1 MGDIKV
7 FNSAGEN
14 DNENTI
20 TSSGSSVGRVKDL
33 YMLKADMTEIEN
45 KVETNKS
52 NFENL
57 VQDAPEDLD
66 TLKEISDNL
75 DFGSFLEALNPKPA
89 AGLDINAI
97 FIVPTD

>member
-14 DNENTI
+14 DSENTI

-33 YMLKADMTEIEN
+33 YMLKADLQDLEN
-45 KVETNKS
+45 KVETNS
-52 NFENL
+52 TNFTNL
-57 VQDAPEDLD
+57 TQDAPENLD

-75 DFGSFLEALNPKPA
+75 DFNAFLDAFDPKPA
-89 AGLDINAI
+89 AGLDIDII
-97 FIVPTD
+97 FLAPTA

>member
-1 MGDIKV
+1 MGDIKI

-33 YMLKADMTEIEN
+33 YMLKSEITELET
-45 KVETNKS
+45 KVETNTS
-52 NFENL
+52 NFSNL

-66 TLKEISDNL
+66 TLKEVADSL
-75 DFGSFLEALNPKPA
+75 DLGSFLDALNGPKPA
-89 AGLDINAI
+89 AGPSNIQA
-97 FIVPTD
+97 V

>member
-14 DNENTI
+14 DTENTI
-20 TSSGSSVGRVKDL
+20 TSNGSSVGRVKDL
-33 YMLKADMTEIEN
+33 YMLKSDMTELET
-45 KVETNKS
+45 KVETNKT
-52 NFENL
+52 NFDTL

-75 DFGSFLEALNPKPA
+75 DFSEFLESLNGAKPA
-89 AGLDINAI
+89 SGPSNLLA
-97 FIVPTD
+97 FEVP

>member
-14 DNENTI
+14 DSENTI
-20 TSSGSSVGRVKDL
+20 TSAGSSIGRVKDL
-33 YMLKADMTEIEN
+33 YMLKADMTELEQ
-45 KVETNKS
+45 KVDTNKS
-52 NFENL
+52 NFDNL

-75 DFGSFLEALNPKPA
+75 DFGSFLDSLNGAKPA
-89 AGLDINAI
+89 SGPSNLLA
-97 FIVPTD
+97 FQVP

>member
-14 DNENTI
+14 DSENTI
-20 TSSGSSVGRVKDL
+20 TSAGSSIGRVKDL
-33 YMLKADMTEIEN
+33 YMLKADMTELET
-45 KVETNKS
+45 KVDTNKS
-52 NFENL
+52 NFDNL

-75 DFGSFLEALNPKPA
+75 DFESFLDSLNGAKPA
-89 AGLDINAI
+89 SGPSNLLA
-97 FIVPTD
+97 FQVP

>member
-14 DNENTI
+14 DSENTI
-20 TSSGSSVGRVKDL
+20 TSAGSSIGRVKDL
-33 YMLKADMTEIEN
+33 YMLKADMTELET
-45 KVETNKS
+45 KVDTNKS
-52 NFENL
+52 NFDNL

-75 DFGSFLEALNPKPA
+75 DFESFLDSLNGAKPA
-89 AGLDINAI
+89 SGPSNLLAFQA
-97 FIVPTD
+97 P

>member
-14 DNENTI
+14 DSENTI

-33 YMLKADMTEIEN
+33 YMLKADLQDLEN
-45 KVETNKS
+45 KVETNS
-52 NFENL
+52 TNFTNL
-57 VQDAPEDLD
+57 TQDAPENLD

-75 DFGSFLEALNPKPA
+75 DFNAFLDAFDPKPA
-89 AGLDINAI
+89 AGLDIDLI
-97 FIVPTD
+97 FLAPTA

>member
-75 DFGSFLEALNPKPA
+75 DFESFLEALNPKPA
-89 AGLDINAI
+89 VGLDINSI

>member
-14 DNENTI
+14 DSENTI
-20 TSSGSSVGRVKDL
+20 TSAGSSIGRVKDL
-33 YMLKADMTEIEN
+33 YMLKSELTELET

-52 NFENL
+52 NFDNL

-75 DFGSFLEALNPKPA
+75 DFGSFLDSLNGAKPA
-89 AGLDINAI
+89 SGPSNLLA
-97 FIVPTD
+97 FHVP

>member
-14 DNENTI
+14 DSENTI

-33 YMLKADMTEIEN
+33 YVLKSDIADIEQ
-45 KVETNKS
+45 KVDTNAS
-52 NFENL
+52 NFSNL

-75 DFGSFLEALNPKPA
+75 SLEQFLEALNGSKPSSGPSDVVA
-89 AGLDINAI
+89 YL
-97 FIVPTD
+97 VP

>member
-20 TSSGSSVGRVKDL
+20 TSAGSSVGRVKDL
-33 YMLKADMTEIEN
+33 YMLKSELTELEN

-52 NFENL
+52 NFDNL
-57 VQDAPEDLD
+57 IQDAPEEMD
-66 TLKEISDNL
+66 TLKEVADSL
-75 DFGSFLEALNPKPA
+75 DLESFFESLNGPKPA
-89 AGLDINAI
+89 SGPSNLLT
-97 FIVPTD
+97 FIVP

>member
-1 MGDIKV
+1 MGDIKI

-33 YMLKADMTEIEN
+33 YMLKSEITELET
-45 KVETNKS
+45 KVETNTS
-52 NFENL
+52 NFSNL

-66 TLKEISDNL
+66 TLKEVADSL
-75 DFGSFLEALNPKPA
+75 DLGTFLDALNGPKPA
-89 AGLDINAI
+89 AGPSNIQA
-97 FIVPTD
+97 V

>member
-14 DNENTI
+14 DSENTI

-33 YMLKADMTEIEN
+33 YMLKADLQDLEN
-45 KVETNKS
+45 KVETNTT
-52 NFENL
+52 NYTNL
-57 VQDAPEDLD
+57 TKDAPENLD

-75 DFGSFLEALNPKPA
+75 DFNAFLDAFDPKPA
-89 AGLDINAI
+89 AGLDIDLI
-97 FIVPTD
+97 FLAPTA

>member
-14 DNENTI
+14 DSENTI

-33 YMLKADMTEIEN
+33 YMLKADLEDLEN
-45 KVETNKS
+45 KVETNTT
-52 NFENL
+52 NYTNL
-57 VQDAPEDLD
+57 TKDAPENLD

-75 DFGSFLEALNPKPA
+75 DFESFLEALDPKPA
-89 AGLDINAI
+89 AGLDIDLI
-97 FIVPTD
+97 FLAPTA

>member
-14 DNENTI
+14 DSENTI

-33 YMLKADMTEIEN
+33 YMLKSDMTELET
-45 KVETNKS
+45 KVETNTS
-52 NFENL
+52 NFSNL

-75 DFGSFLEALNPKPA
+75 DLGSFLDALNGPKSASGPSNVFA
-89 AGLDINAI
+89 YL
-97 FIVPTD
+97 VP